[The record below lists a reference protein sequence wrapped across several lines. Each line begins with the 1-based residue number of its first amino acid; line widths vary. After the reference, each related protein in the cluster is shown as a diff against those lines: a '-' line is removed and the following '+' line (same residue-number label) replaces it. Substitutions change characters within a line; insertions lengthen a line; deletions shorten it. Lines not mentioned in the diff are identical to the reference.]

1 MESFY
6 NDKCEKL
13 LFDLSKS
20 NIINGGDAGLYGKI
34 YSVGDELCL
43 KKLNHLGDIDYRIIK
58 AIRDLKLK
66 NFYEIYDLL
75 FNKKGEFKGY
85 TMKYYKKEDFN
96 IFTMPT
102 YYTLNNLFNIYS
114 SMLKLTEECIH
125 VSDMHEDNVI
135 LDSNNITV
143 IDVDLYNFSCF
154 LLYEKLLEFNVNSV
168 KNLFKRIYYR
178 NVDDYYDDNCF
189 DYISIISH
197 LYNKINSKVG
207 LELFFSEIEDYKYP
221 IDYIKKLSKTRGVN

>member
-125 VSDMHEDNVI
+125 VSDMHEDNAI
-135 LDSNNITV
+135 LSNNDITV
-143 IDVDLYNFSCF
+143 IDVDLFEFSLYIPYDKLLRLNVNAVRSLFKKIYYKNITNNHENNCYVYSCIVDS
-154 LLYEKLLEFNVNSV
+154 LYEKIN
-168 KNLFKRIYYR
+168 FK
-178 NVDDYYDDNCF
+178 
-189 DYISIISH
+189 S
-197 LYNKINSKVG
+197 G
-207 LELFFSEIEDYKYP
+207 LEYFFKELEDYKYP
-221 IDYIKKLSKTRGVN
+221 IDYIKKLSKTR